1 MKMLARSHVWWPR
14 LTLDIEQAVKE
25 YITCQLSQNAAARVP
40 LMPWGWPTRRW
51 QRVHLDFAQRDQ
63 HFFLVLMDAHSK
75 WVEVFVMTTTT
86 SEKTVEKL
94 RGVFAAYGLP
104 EEIVTDNGPQFT
116 SQHFAT
122 FLSRNGIRHSKS
134 PPYHPVSNGS
144 AERCVQT
151 VKKDLFKQILDEERK
166 GDKKSMQHR
175 IDQFLFSYR
184 NTPSSTTGETPA
196 QIFLS
201 WQPRTRL
208 SLLHPDMEQR
218 MREKGEQAK
227 LHADQKRGPWRDFS
241 EGDQVLVKGLRPD
254 DDKWLLGSRQHTD
267 DYKAI
272 EVHIKL
278 AKPTDKTAFS
288 AAPSCLAC
296 IKAFVREEVARQLSL
311 ITSLPERSTP
321 LIPHYNTSYKVKCLR
336 SLHQSGH
343 HQSPH
348 Y

>member
-1 MKMLARSHVWWPR
+1 MLHEGHPGMTQMKMLSRSHVWWPR

-25 YITCQLSQNAAARVP
+25 CITCQLSQNAAARVP
-40 LMPWGWPTRRW
+40 LMSWGWPTRRW
-51 QRVHLDFAQRDQ
+51 QRVHLDFARRDQ

-75 WVEVFVMTTTT
+75 WVEVFVMTATT

-94 RGVFAAYGLP
+94 RDVFAAYGLP

-116 SQHFAT
+116 SQHFGT

-134 PPYHPVSNGS
+134 PPYHPASNGS

-166 GDKKSMQHR
+166 GDKKSIQHR

-208 SLLHPDMEQR
+208 SLLHPEMEQR
-218 MREKGEQAK
+218 MRERGEQAK
-227 LHADQKRGPWRDFS
+227 LHADQKRGPWRDFR

-254 DDKWLLGSRQHTD
+254 DDKWLLGTIAQRC
-267 DYKAI
+267 
-272 EVHIKL
+272 
-278 AKPTDKTAFS
+278 S
-288 AAPSCLAC
+288 ACTY
-296 IKAFVREEVARQLSL
+296 IVRVGDEDR
-311 ITSLPERSTP
+311 
-321 LIPHYNTSYKVKCLR
+321 
-336 SLHQSGH
+336 
-343 HQSPH
+343 
-348 Y
+348 

>member
-1 MKMLARSHVWWPR
+1 
-14 LTLDIEQAVKE
+14 
-25 YITCQLSQNAAARVP
+25 
-40 LMPWGWPTRRW
+40 
-51 QRVHLDFAQRDQ
+51 
-63 HFFLVLMDAHSK
+63 MDAHSK
-75 WVEVFVMTTTT
+75 WVEVFVMTTT

-144 AERCVQT
+144 TERCVQT

-166 GDKKSMQHR
+166 EDKKSMQH
-175 IDQFLFSYR
+175 R

-196 QIFLS
+196 QILLS

-227 LHADQKRGPWRDFS
+227 LHADQKRGPWRDFW

-254 DDKWLLGSRQHTD
+254 HDKWLLGTIAQRCSACTYIVRVGDEDQYVHADNLRLRTFQENRSWL
-267 DYKAI
+267 KAAGTVLDGPRV
-272 EVHIKL
+272 ENKGPPFRDTRE
-278 AKPTDKTAFS
+278 PTST
-288 AAPSCLAC
+288 
-296 IKAFVREEVARQLSL
+296 
-311 ITSLPERSTP
+311 STP
-321 LIPHYNTSYKVKCLR
+321 TRLNDQDQPASNLTSPAAESAGPSTEPSPGLLHDSCPTLDTATPRDNQHR
-336 SLHQSGH
+336 SFDVLLG
-343 HQSPH
+343 
-348 Y
+348 